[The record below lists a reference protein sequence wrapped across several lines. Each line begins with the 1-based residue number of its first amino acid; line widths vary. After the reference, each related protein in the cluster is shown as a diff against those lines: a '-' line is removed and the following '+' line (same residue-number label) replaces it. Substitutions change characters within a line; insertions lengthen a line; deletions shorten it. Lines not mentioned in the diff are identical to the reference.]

1 MWVFVPCVLWGATST
16 TRAVRCHSVLED
28 EAIFCRSFL
37 PARFFTCWFYSD
49 QSQKLTLTSK
59 SYHCNS
65 LLWAFLWEFGQC
77 QLLPPTK
84 DLETKIKN
92 LWFGSMLGKEMPTF
106 VLIFFIHLIPFS
118 TLLSVPATSALNVWF
133 LRAQINSRYKNQ
145 CFLQRICGVF
155 LLMQVFVF
163 LFPSQGPLPPPW
175 LSSACSSKLA
185 LATQRRSSEELKCAG
200 YVVVWVGSENL
211 GL

>member
-1 MWVFVPCVLWGATST
+1 MKQFSAEV
-16 TRAVRCHSVLED
+16 
-28 EAIFCRSFL
+28 SFL
-37 PARFFTCWFYSD
+37 QVFTCWFYSD
-49 QSQKLTLTSK
+49 QSQKPTLISK

-92 LWFGSMLGKEMPTF
+92 LWFGSMLSKEMPTF

-118 TLLSVPATSALNVWF
+118 TLLSAPAISALNVWF

-145 CFLQRICGVF
+145 CFLQRICGGF

-163 LFPSQGPLPPPW
+163 LFPSQGPLPPPGHTQGLCAHGSAQPAAQNW
-175 LSSACSSKLA
+175 LWQL
-185 LATQRRSSEELKCAG
+185 RGE
-200 YVVVWVGSENL
+200 VVKN
-211 GL
+211 